1 MTSSMSYI
9 LLFGWE
15 NLPLLN
21 VGGKKNQ
28 NKQQISLLTSN
39 ELHDLNIYLKQTM
52 LDVNNKPVFSFSKT
66 NKQKYILLQI
76 WFRQHFFVIK
86 FWIQHN

>member
-1 MTSSMSYI
+1 M
-9 LLFGWE
+9 GK
-15 NLPLLN
+15 N
-21 VGGKKNQ
+21 VTLYGLIINDFFNVIYFALWLRKSAITKCWGKKNQ

-76 WFRQHFFVIK
+76 
-86 FWIQHN
+86 

>member
-1 MTSSMSYI
+1 MI
-9 LLFGWE
+9 I
-15 NLPLLN
+15 NN
-21 VGGKKNQ
+21 VTLYGLIINDFFNVIYFALWLRKSAITKCWGEKNQ

-76 WFRQHFFVIK
+76 
-86 FWIQHN
+86 